1 MSVHCPEQLDK
12 AIQKRLP
19 AKLCASV
26 ADVRHQ
32 LDIRFMQ
39 VVDPPGPDGGG
50 FWAELSEDRPF
61 LDRLIKDAATVEIS
75 FNLDDAKVFFDSTI
89 LRKRSRYWAKKLV
102 LLKFPERLSVVEQRG
117 AARTFVPDDIDIY
130 AKVFRAAGGP
140 GADQPLVCWR
150 LFDLSAGGAGLICPL
165 DQRLL
170 SLRQGEPLHVI
181 VTHNDKG
188 IPLAAT
194 HRYAQVLSASS
205 LRLGIQFSDSQPRP
219 VREEFQRLL
228 AHLTEMRT
236 SRHIIQTVRRSTA
249 MT

>member
-19 AKLCASV
+19 ARLCASV

-39 VVDPPGPDGGG
+39 LVDPPGPDAG

-117 AARTFVPDDIDIY
+117 STRTFVPDDIAVY
-130 AKVFRAAGGP
+130 AKVFRASGP
-140 GADQPLVCWR
+140 GAHEPLVAWR
-150 LFDLSAGGAGLICPL
+150 LFDLSAGGAGIICPR

-170 SLRQGEPLHVI
+170 SLKPGEPLYVI
-181 VTHNDKG
+181 VTHNDRG

-194 HRYAQVLSASS
+194 HRYTQVLSASS
-205 LRLGIQFSDSQPRP
+205 VRLGIQFNDAQPRP
-219 VREEFQRLL
+219 VREEFERLL